1 MPGGVDTIDYNVVR
15 EKAKEKENNKC
26 TENQLPA
33 VAAEEQASFRRFL
46 TVSHLPPSCLPP
58 YRLPR
63 LRLPSMPIVRRGWGR
78 AKATV
83 EASQQ
88 QEQEQE
94 QPQQQAQVHSRFRR
108 LRGVGGEIVEVQ
120 GGHILRS
127 TGRKDRHSKVC
138 TAKGP
143 RDRRVRLSAHTAIQF
158 YDVQDRLGY
167 DRPSKAVD
175 WLIKNAKV
183 AIDQLAVLPAW
194 TPTATVTA
202 TSKSTFHHPPPAN
215 RSPAAEQPSGQ
226 SGKKPVPVAEPDVT
240 TAFSFGDSVGGAG
253 SNSFLPLSLDSDAI
267 ANTIKSFLPM
277 AAGATSTSPSSSS
290 PIGFQNYRPDFL
302 CLTSSQNQDLRLSL
316 QSFQDPIFHHSKS
329 SHHHHYQHQH
339 QSPTSSSHNSLLA
352 GSTHLGFDTAS
363 AGWAEQNRRTIPWN
377 VAETNRG
384 GGFGGF
390 AFSAPPP
397 QALPLHSV
405 LGPSQYFSQREP
417 LQSSNSASVHGWAEA
432 IAPTGEHQMHPVF
445 HPSVSSTGFTSETGF
460 SGLGIPARIQGDEDH
475 GSISNKLPSASRH

>member
-1 MPGGVDTIDYNVVR
+1 M
-15 EKAKEKENNKC
+15 A
-26 TENQLPA
+26 
-33 VAAEEQASFRRFL
+33 RRFCGFARL
-46 TVSHLPPSCLPP
+46 SHRSCCLAFTFPPSLTLSISVPSLDLVPDSLSTVVCGWGGLRAGVVARSSSSGSKRPIEIAP
-58 YRLPR
+58 TDDYRLSNLKSEVKLKR
-63 LRLPSMPIVRRGWGR
+63 DKDLDARR
-78 AKATV
+78 
-83 EASQQ
+83 S
-88 QEQEQE
+88 
-94 QPQQQAQVHSRFRR
+94 
-108 LRGVGGEIVEVQ
+108 
-120 GGHILRS
+120 GHILRS

-143 RDRRVRLSAHTAIQF
+143 RDRRVRLAAHTAIQF

-183 AIDQLAVLPAW
+183 AIDQLEELPAW

-202 TSKSTFHHPPPAN
+202 TSKSTFHDPPTAS

-253 SNSFLPLSLDSDAI
+253 SNSFLPPSLDSDAI

-277 AAGATSTSPSSSS
+277 AAGATSTSPASSP

-302 CLTSSQNQDLRLSL
+302 GLTGIQNQDLRLSL
-316 QSFQDPIFHHSKS
+316 QSFQDPIFHHVKS

-352 GSTHLGFDTAS
+352 GSAHLGFDIAS
-363 AGWAEQNRRTIPWN
+363 AGWAEPNRRTIPWN
-377 VAETNRG
+377 VAETNRS

-390 AFSAPPP
+390 AFSTPTP

-405 LGPSQYFSQREP
+405 LGLSQYFSQREP
-417 LQSSNSASVHGWAEA
+417 LQSSNSASVHSWAEA
-432 IAPTGEHQMHPVF
+432 ITPTGELQMHPVF
-445 HPSVSSTGFTSETGF
+445 HPSVSSTGFASEAGF
-460 SGLGIPARIQGDEDH
+460 SGLGIPARIQGDEEH